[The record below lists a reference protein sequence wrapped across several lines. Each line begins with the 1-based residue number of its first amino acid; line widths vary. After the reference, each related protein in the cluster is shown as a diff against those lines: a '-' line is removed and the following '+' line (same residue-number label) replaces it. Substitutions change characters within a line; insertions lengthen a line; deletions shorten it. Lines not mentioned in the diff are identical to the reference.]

1 MPVTWHVIRG
11 LCCGL
16 SNTAIHQSSV
26 NSRHAGVFIAHPSH
40 HSRLLARQTA
50 CMYNH
55 TAQDLSCPLV
65 NIPSPHSPPFN
76 AQICALKRS
85 KIVAGW
91 VAAGSAWK
99 LYHVPQTPLAGQGRG
114 KVKRKEENEWSRDEG
129 KIRFVGFR
137 WTDDGRHDWDCVQS
151 RACSNQF
158 IIATSRVANTPLK
171 YHILRHSLVTS
182 RTHCKYFK

>member
-1 MPVTWHVIRG
+1 MPRYRHLLTHINEPPCIEVKLAHCTSKRCPKRIRID
-11 LCCGL
+11 LPTLICM
-16 SNTAIHQSSV
+16 SNA
-26 NSRHAGVFIAHPSH
+26 
-40 HSRLLARQTA
+40 
-50 CMYNH
+50 
-55 TAQDLSCPLV
+55 LSCPLV
-65 NIPSPHSPPFN
+65 NIPSPHSPLFN

-114 KVKRKEENEWSRDEG
+114 KVKRKEENEWSRNEG